1 MKWYNK
7 DKTKMINIES
17 IDGYVYIPAKE
28 YIEQN
33 PTETDVQDFKDNG
46 DRIEIILS
54 GSVFVFRGDT
64 AKELFDLI
72 TKSKDSDSRQLQL
85 IKG

>member
-7 DKTKMINIES
+7 DKTKMIDIAAIN
-17 IDGYVYIPAKE
+17 GYVYIPANE

-33 PTETDVQDFKDNG
+33 PTESDVGDFKEHG

-54 GSVFVFRGDT
+54 GSVFVFRGET
-64 AKELFDLI
+64 AKELFELI
-72 TKSKDSDSRQLQL
+72 TNPAPPTEKELL
-85 IKG
+85 KG